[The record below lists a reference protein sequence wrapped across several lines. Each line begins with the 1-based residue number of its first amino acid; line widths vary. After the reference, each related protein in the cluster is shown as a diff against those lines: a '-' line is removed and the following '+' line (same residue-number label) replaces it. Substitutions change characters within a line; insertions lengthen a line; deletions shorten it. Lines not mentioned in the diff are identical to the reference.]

1 MINKEGLLEY
11 LKRKGVNSSIVEIE
25 QLINKEDRKSIEE
38 IQNKRIRYEIWDKK
52 SNINGVGAKEIINS
66 RKYPI
71 GQAYLIY
78 IDDALVYFQDHD
90 PNKLGYEKMTKSQAE
105 KTAKEFVQYKI
116 EEYVD
121 NIIVDRVLQTLL
133 SK

>member
-11 LKRKGVNSSIVEIE
+11 LKRREIDVSLEEIE

-38 IQNKRIRYEIWDKK
+38 AQSKRIRYEIWDKK
-52 SNINGVGAKEIINS
+52 SNINGIEAKEIINS
-66 RKYPI
+66 RNYAI

-78 IDDALVYFQDHD
+78 IDDVLVYFQDHN
-90 PNKLGYEKMTKSQAE
+90 PNKLGYEKMTKSQAN
-105 KTAKEFVQYKI
+105 TIAKEFVQNKI

-121 NIIVDRVLQTLL
+121 NIIADKVLQTLL